1 MCWDDKFDEW
11 IDHLCTCAVLRHT
24 CEWHRRLRG
33 RYDTRQELGEEMN
46 EIMMVN
52 YAIYREEME
61 VPEGWV
67 KIRGNDSSYWAPADR
82 GY

>member
-1 MCWDDKFDEW
+1 MD
-11 IDHLCTCAVLRHT
+11 
-24 CEWHRRLRG
+24 
-33 RYDTRQELGEEMN
+33 

-52 YAIYREEME
+52 YAIYRGEME

-82 GY
+82 GW